1 MRLPSEDGNEEL
13 VDVTDGLTRL
23 PREPADRLTRPFMR
37 FLRLEAMAGAALLLS
52 TLLALA
58 LANSAWSAQ
67 FLAFWEVHVGISVAG
82 VEFSRSLKHWVN
94 DGLMTFFFFV
104 IALELKR
111 ELVLGE
117 LRNPRLAALPVAAAL
132 GGMVVPVGLF
142 LLLVGGGPGASG
154 WGTVMSTD
162 TAFVIG
168 CLAVLGSRVPQ
179 SLRLFLLA
187 LAIFDDIGAILVVA
201 VAYGGAV
208 HWTAIGLVGLG
219 LAVVAGIA
227 RLGVRS
233 IPVYFAIGGCIWL
246 ALDASGIHATLAGIL
261 LGLMTPA
268 RSWVSDRRLHAIF
281 GRVTAYPPGDHWS
294 GDKAARLDLRQA
306 GVAAREALSPIERLE
321 FSLHPWVAFAIMPLF
336 ALANA
341 GVPMAAASIDQTLAV
356 AIFAAFV
363 LGKPVGVVLFSFA
376 AVKLRIGL
384 LPSELRW
391 SLLGAGSLLTGIGFT
406 MALFIAELAF
416 DAVPLES
423 VKLGVMGASVVS
435 AALGFLALVWLTS
448 PSRE

>member
-1 MRLPSEDGNEEL
+1 
-13 VDVTDGLTRL
+13 
-23 PREPADRLTRPFMR
+23 MR
-37 FLRLEAMAGAALLLS
+37 FLRIEAMAGVVLLLS
-52 TLLALA
+52 TLLALV
-58 LANSAWSAQ
+58 LSNTAWSEQ
-67 FLAFWEVHVGISVAG
+67 FLAFWEIHAG
-82 VEFSRSLKHWVN
+82 LTIGGLEFSRSLKHWVN
-94 DGLMTFFFFV
+94 DGLMTLFFFV

-117 LRNPRLAALPVAAAL
+117 LRNPQMAALPVAAAL
-132 GGMVVPVGLF
+132 GGMVVPAGLF

-168 CLAVLGSRVPQ
+168 GLAILGARVPQ
-179 SLRLFLLA
+179 SLRLFLLS

-201 VAYGGAV
+201 IGYGGALN
-208 HWTAIGLVGLG
+208 WIAIGLIGLG

-227 RLGVRS
+227 RLGIRS

-246 ALDASGIHATLAGIL
+246 AFDASGVHATLAGVI

-268 RSWVSDRRLHAIF
+268 RSWVNDTRLHAIF
-281 GRVTAYPPGDHWS
+281 DRVVAYPPGDHWS
-294 GDKAARLDLRQA
+294 GDKVARRDLRQA

-321 FSLHPWVAFAIMPLF
+321 FALHPWVAFTIMPLF

-341 GVPMAAASIDQTLAV
+341 GVPIAAASFDHTLTT

-363 LGKPVGVVLFSFA
+363 VGKPVGVVLFSFL
-376 AVKLRIGL
+376 VLKLRAGI
-384 LPSELRW
+384 LPSELSW
-391 SLLGAGSLLTGIGFT
+391 GLLIAGSLLTGIGFT

-416 DAVPLES
+416 DSVLLDS
-423 VKLGVMGASVVS
+423 VKLGVMGASVIS
-435 AALGFLALVWLTS
+435 AAAGFLALVWLTS
-448 PSRE
+448 SSRQERHKQPAVPPSRQW